1 MQDQDWLCGR
11 LADRRVVQTQFGHHL
26 SSVKAEVPGDPR
38 AFLGRRIVLRR
49 GRERDQ
55 RQNHHTYCSV
65 GKNVPDFHAVLP
77 PLGYCSRPSG
87 SFFHLQL
94 DLQGGGSVPQPGGE
108 RKTNSQQRGIASLKI
123 QQIRCLAQFRAGSRA
138 RPRLGR
144 GVGIDWGRAGPP
156 VRQTALVRTKHG
168 FEKSKSTPRKKTAML
183 NFAFA
188 YSPSS
193 ARRRLFK
200 MALRLLM
207 ADMVRSISG

>member
-1 MQDQDWLCGR
+1 LSDIRSRRARALTAGTDRFSFAATSATDVLASIRVRRRSSSSGVQGELPTTGVIFSPSARSTRRWKCSATWRRTQDEFPTAGNC
-11 LADRRVVQTQFGHHL
+11 FI
-26 SSVKAEVPGDPR
+26 E
-38 AFLGRRIVLRR
+38 
-49 GRERDQ
+49 
-55 RQNHHTYCSV
+55 
-65 GKNVPDFHAVLP
+65 
-77 PLGYCSRPSG
+77 
-87 SFFHLQL
+87 
-94 DLQGGGSVPQPGGE
+94 
-108 RKTNSQQRGIASLKI
+108 I

-144 GVGIDWGRAGPP
+144 GVGIDGGRAGPP

-168 FEKSKSTPRKKTAML
+168 FEKSRSTPRKKTAML